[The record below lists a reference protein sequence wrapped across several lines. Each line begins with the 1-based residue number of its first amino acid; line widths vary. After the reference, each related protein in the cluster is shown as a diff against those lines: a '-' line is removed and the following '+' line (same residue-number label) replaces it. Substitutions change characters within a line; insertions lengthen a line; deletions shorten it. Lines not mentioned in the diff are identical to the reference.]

1 MTALLA
7 LLPILSVF
15 VLLPVL
21 RRPAV
26 QAMTLSLLLTVAL
39 ALLHWQ
45 VSLPA
50 VLASLAQGVLV
61 ALSIL
66 YIVLGAMA
74 LFSVLQVSGAVEVMQ
89 RSFMGLTSDRRIQ
102 VILVTWLFGAFIEG
116 AAGFGTPA
124 AIAAPLLAAL
134 GFPALAAA
142 ALPLIGNSTPVPF
155 AAAGTPLLIGMR
167 QGLSEG
173 GSVSAALVPAV
184 TAGGGMDAFLGQ
196 VGVQLTALDLL
207 VGSLLPLVLAALM
220 TRTFGA
226 RRSWREGLEVW
237 PFALFAGLAYTV
249 PAWAAAALTGP
260 EFPGI
265 VGGLAGLLLCVVA
278 VRRGFLQPARPW
290 DFAPRESWPPEWTG
304 QPLPPLPPRCTPP
317 LPTWQAWGPYL
328 AVGALLVLTR
338 LDALPLRGWLAAPQ
352 LGFSDLLGTGIS
364 QSLQPLYL
372 PGFVFLV
379 VTVCTALGY
388 RLSPGQLR
396 AAAQR
401 TAHSLTGTAL
411 TLLTALPLVF
421 VFINSGPEFSAS
433 GLPSMPLAL
442 AAAAAGLLGPLYPL
456 AAPVVGAL
464 GSFVAGNATLSNVM
478 FSLLQGSVAAQ
489 LGTSPQLLL
498 ALQASGAAAGN
509 IICVAKVVAAAAVV
523 GLSGRE
529 GQLMR
534 LALPPVLYLLG
545 AAGLLGLLLSWR

>member
-21 RRPAV
+21 RWPAA
-26 QAMTLSLLLTVAL
+26 QAMSLSLLLTALL

-45 VSLPA
+45 VGPAA
-50 VLASLAQGVLV
+50 VLASLAQGVVV

-74 LFSVLQVSGAVEVMQ
+74 LFGVLQVSGAVEVMQ
-89 RSFMGLTSDRRIQ
+89 RSFMGLTADRRIQ

-142 ALPLIGNSTPVPF
+142 VLPLIGNSTPVPF

-167 QGLSEG
+167 QGLEG
-173 GSVSAALVPAV
+173 GVSSALAPAVSAS
-184 TAGGGMDAFLGQ
+184 GGMDAFLGE
-196 VGVQLTALDLL
+196 VSVQLTTLDLA
-207 VGSLLPLVLAALM
+207 VSSLLPLVLVTLM

-249 PAWAAAALTGP
+249 PAWAAAALSGP
-260 EFPGI
+260 EFPAI
-265 VGGLAGLLLCVVA
+265 IGGLFGLLLCVLA

-290 DFAPRESWPPEWTG
+290 DFAPRESWPPEWFG
-304 QPLPPLPPRCTPP
+304 LPLPVPEPSAAP
-317 LPTWQAWGPYL
+317 LPTWQAWAPYL
-328 AVGALLVLTR
+328 AVGGLLVLTR
-338 LDALPLRGWLAAPQ
+338 LDALPLRDWLAAPQ
-352 LGFSDLLGTGIS
+352 LGFSNLLGTGIS
-364 QSLQPLYL
+364 QGLQPLYL

-379 VTVCTALGY
+379 VTGFTALAY
-388 RLSPGQLR
+388 RLTRAQLWT
-396 AAAQR
+396 AARR

-456 AAPVVGAL
+456 AAPVIGAL
-464 GSFVAGNATLSNVM
+464 GSFVAGNATLSNTM

-489 LGTSPQLLL
+489 LGTPPRLLL

-509 IICVAKVVAAAAVV
+509 IICVAKVVAAAAMV

-529 GQLMR
+529 GQLIR

-545 AAGLLGLLLSWR
+545 AAGGLGLLLSFWGG